1 VIRGMLQAVGALGQ
15 YKCATAIRLAGQ
27 LPAAQ
32 RETGFVLGIIG
43 RAHLESG
50 DYGRA
55 EAAFRDAMR
64 LDPVRLDGI
73 AEYYSTVLWHLKKE
87 TELAALAI
95 HAFNAD
101 RHTAATWCAVG
112 NCYSSQRDPDT
123 ALRYFKRAARADPH
137 NAYAHTLSGHEHVVK
152 EDFDAALASY
162 RQALAIDE
170 RHYNAWYGIGQVLQ
184 KQEKFA
190 LAERH
195 FRAALR
201 IHSKNSNLHYHLGV
215 ALAASVAASTAPT
228 TPAAPAD
235 AARALGKQALMPA
248 LRELEAATALDP
260 RNPVPKFERARLLM
274 QMDRLSDARVLL
286 ENLRDTLP
294 KEAAVYHE
302 LGKVCKR
309 MGDRKAALR
318 CFNCA
323 LDIDPKD
330 QGRRYK
336 KAMDSVFSE

>member
-1 VIRGMLQAVGALGQ
+1 VYGVM
-15 YKCATAIRLAGQ
+15 
-27 LPAAQ
+27 
-32 RETGFVLGIIG
+32 
-43 RAHLESG
+43 
-50 DYGRA
+50 GRA
-55 EAAFRDAMR
+55 ELEAGDYAGAGAAFRKAVR
-64 LDPVRLDGI
+64 LDPTRLEGVV
-73 AEYYSTVLWHLKKE
+73 EYYSTVLWHMKKE
-87 TELAALAI
+87 TELAELAVR
-95 HAFNAD
+95 AFDVD
-101 RHTAATWCAVG
+101 RHSAATWCALG
-112 NCYSSQRDPDT
+112 NCYSSQRDPDA
-123 ALRYFKRAARADPH
+123 ALRYFKRATRVDPY
-137 NAYAHTLSGHEHVVK
+137 NAYAHTLAGHEYVVK
-152 EDFDAALASY
+152 EDFDAALASF
-162 RQALAIDE
+162 RTALVIDE
-170 RHYNAWYGIGQVLQ
+170 RHYNALYGIGQVLQ

-201 IHSKNSNLHYHLGV
+201 VHPKNSNLHYHLGV
-215 ALAASVAASTAPT
+215 ALAASAGAT
-228 TPAAPAD
+228 TPD
-235 AARALGKQALMPA
+235 AARAAGKQALGPA
-248 LRELEAATALDP
+248 LRELEAAAALDP

-318 CFNCA
+318 FFNNA

-336 KAMDSVFSE
+336 KAIDSVFSE